1 MKKWW
6 AVEPL
11 THRPREIHFALP
23 FKGIAERYPVY
34 DERWLEVKE
43 LPRLDV
49 DRIKM
54 GESGFRKDLERVS
67 RG

>member
-49 DRIKM
+49 DRIKIP
-54 GESGFRKDLERVS
+54 S
-67 RG
+67 